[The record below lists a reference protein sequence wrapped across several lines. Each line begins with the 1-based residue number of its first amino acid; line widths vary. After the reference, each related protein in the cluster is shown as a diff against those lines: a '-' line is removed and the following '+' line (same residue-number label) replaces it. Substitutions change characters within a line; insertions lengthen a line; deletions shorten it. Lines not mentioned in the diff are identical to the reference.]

1 MDLINLDLFGGR
13 ALEGHVEV
21 TELWDRLC
29 ELGSFNRK
37 QSPVKSGRWFS
48 WHQSC
53 AESLHEFFSTRMLLE
68 YRYPSDKPDAGV
80 KSFSQLRGDMGGLRL
95 ALTCCGWST
104 WFGVQVLRLTGQP
117 CWNHYT
123 ETVEGVKSPS
133 QGLTRQ
139 IDMSTDAKWMRCK
152 ELTGLVEILWAQS
165 EFDMLLQ
172 YHVLSRR
179 HLASDEAHAQVL
191 ETFVKQLWFHTL
203 SVLSKRSSALSKLG
217 APPECFAACLQAEGA
232 AADRAEQ
239 SLMEDWRL
247 LCLAEQSNLAQDLA
261 TDIQCTV
268 SAPMRLVFLCFECG
282 KARHGREL
290 LASLLRTMPD
300 TKFIEDLHQ
309 KVKTD
314 SLANANR
321 KQNAMQIQNVLINSG
336 MFESRGIP
344 HTARLDKTIFKRRW
358 KKTKMPKPGVIFNS
372 RVEKLPSFYSKIMG
386 VKTWPSL
393 SEDALGRSAAAWQW
407 LRVFSSKSLKQ
418 HQIQL
423 NDSQFDLVLFP

>member
-1 MDLINLDLFGGR
+1 
-13 ALEGHVEV
+13 
-21 TELWDRLC
+21 
-29 ELGSFNRK
+29 
-37 QSPVKSGRWFS
+37 
-48 WHQSC
+48 
-53 AESLHEFFSTRMLLE
+53 
-68 YRYPSDKPDAGV
+68 
-80 KSFSQLRGDMGGLRL
+80 
-95 ALTCCGWST
+95 
-104 WFGVQVLRLTGQP
+104 
-117 CWNHYT
+117 
-123 ETVEGVKSPS
+123 
-133 QGLTRQ
+133 
-139 IDMSTDAKWMRCK
+139 
-152 ELTGLVEILWAQS
+152 
-165 EFDMLLQ
+165 
-172 YHVLSRR
+172 
-179 HLASDEAHAQVL
+179 
-191 ETFVKQLWFHTL
+191 
-203 SVLSKRSSALSKLG
+203 
-217 APPECFAACLQAEGA
+217 
-232 AADRAEQ
+232 
-239 SLMEDWRL
+239 MEDWRL